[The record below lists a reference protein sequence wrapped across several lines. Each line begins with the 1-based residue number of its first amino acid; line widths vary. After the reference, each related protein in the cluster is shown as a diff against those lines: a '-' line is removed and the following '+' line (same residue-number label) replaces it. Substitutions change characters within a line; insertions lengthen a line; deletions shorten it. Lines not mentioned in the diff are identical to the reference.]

1 VGGAGPSIPDL
12 GAASLVISPLTLTG
26 WLRIYGA
33 HHNNPLR
40 YGKSG
45 SRFSDPRPYTAKRRF
60 GILYMNTTLAGCF
73 VEAVLR
79 DRAVGAPGMFLMD
92 DSEIDALN
100 VVEVRS
106 VRPLQL
112 VDLRGN
118 GLVRM
123 GIPTDAARASA
134 QDLGRALS
142 LELYRHPS
150 RPDGIVFPS
159 RLNSSTNVAVYGRA
173 VPALRRGTMMA
184 LKAAAGFADVLDN
197 FEVAIRR

>member
-1 VGGAGPSIPDL
+1 
-12 GAASLVISPLTLTG
+12 
-26 WLRIYGA
+26 
-33 HHNNPLR
+33 
-40 YGKSG
+40 
-45 SRFSDPRPYTAKRRF
+45 
-60 GILYMNTTLAGCF
+60 
-73 VEAVLR
+73 
-79 DRAVGAPGMFLMD
+79 MFLMD

-123 GIPTDAARASA
+123 RIPTDAARASA